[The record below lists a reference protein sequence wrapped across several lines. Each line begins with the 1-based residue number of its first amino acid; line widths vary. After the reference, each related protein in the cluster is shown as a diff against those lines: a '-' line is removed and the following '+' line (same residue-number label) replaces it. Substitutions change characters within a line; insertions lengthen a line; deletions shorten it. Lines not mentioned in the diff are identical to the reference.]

1 MERTKQAI
9 RIGDNVTDIM
19 RLPCV
24 YSCHKEDD
32 ETLCYLLYDWDD
44 AGNYIKAYK
53 GDWLCEGYDGRWHR
67 LTNEEYGQKGKGKT
81 ETGKG

>member
-1 MERTKQAI
+1 MKFKQAI
-9 RIGDNVTDIM
+9 KIGTHIDDIM

-24 YSCHKEDD
+24 FSCHKEKNG
-32 ETLCYLLYDWDD
+32 ELCYLLYDWDD
-44 AGNYIKAYK
+44 SGNYIKAYK

-67 LTNEEYGQKGKGKT
+67 LTNKEYEQKGKGKT